1 MRTFL
6 LALALIVAWL
16 LVAPGM
22 ARACDQLQ
30 SFGAAPAVQYVQL
43 PSGQIV
49 LMQSQP
55 MFVAQPQAVYGFGA
69 VQARVPRTP
78 LRTFGR
84 AVLTRPATVQGYG
97 PQGVVLRI
105 RR

>member
-6 LALALIVAWL
+6 LALAFIVAWL

-22 ARACDQLQ
+22 ARACDQQLIVVNGQ
-30 SFGAAPAVQYVQL
+30 VYMVQA
-43 PSGQIV
+43 
-49 LMQSQP
+49 QP
-55 MFVAQPQAVYGFGA
+55 MFAQPQAVYGFAA

-78 LRTFGR
+78 IRTFGR
-84 AVLTRPATVQGYG
+84 ALFTRPAAVSAYGAQGIG
-97 PQGVVLRI
+97 GCASGQCGQSGLRI

>member
-22 ARACDQLQ
+22 ARACDQQLMVINGQ
-30 SFGAAPAVQYVQL
+30 VYMVQA
-43 PSGQIV
+43 
-49 LMQSQP
+49 QP
-55 MFVAQPQAVYGFGA
+55 MFAQPQDAYGFGA
-69 VQARVPRTP
+69 MQARVPRTP

-84 AVLTRPATVQGYG
+84 AVLTRPAMMQGYSA
-97 PQGVVLRI
+97 QGIGGCASGQCGQSGLRF